1 MSKLLFIRSY
11 LIIVFLI
18 LVVGWGLDRILA
30 HYTLQDNTQSN
41 KTRLQGSFLYIDT
54 LIGKHQQNI
63 ADAWEK
69 QQVVIQSQLGYPV
82 TLYHHTDFSNE
93 QQIVQSLLSGQIITM
108 DSEKGGVIYYRQVQS
123 SVYIIALGPLHDK
136 TEIVSTD
143 IMLIAVYHLMIAGA
157 LFLWL
162 WPLSRDL
169 HELRRAAIDFGEEN
183 FTTRVKLAKTS
194 SIDAVAVAF
203 NSMAQRIQELV
214 SAHQEL
220 THAVSHELKT
230 PLARFKFSLEILGD
244 ADDAEQRKKY
254 LQGMKQDVSELDEL
268 IEEMLGYAKF
278 GAHNLKL
285 NLEDIVPEHW
295 LKDIIKH
302 YDEKNIKI
310 QLNITSPILDKSKTI
325 TIDSHLMSRAI
336 NNLIRNGLRYA
347 ESQLVISLEIVE
359 NQVNLHI
366 EDDGPGIPEQ
376 FYEQIFQPFTRLD
389 TSRDKQSGGYGLG
402 LAIVQKILLQHG
414 GQINVGKSQ
423 LGGADF
429 LLNWPCF
436 NDNSSQ

>member
-1 MSKLLFIRSY
+1 
-11 LIIVFLI
+11 
-18 LVVGWGLDRILA
+18 
-30 HYTLQDNTQSN
+30 
-41 KTRLQGSFLYIDT
+41 
-54 LIGKHQQNI
+54 
-63 ADAWEK
+63 
-69 QQVVIQSQLGYPV
+69 
-82 TLYHHTDFSNE
+82 
-93 QQIVQSLLSGQIITM
+93 
-108 DSEKGGVIYYRQVQS
+108 
-123 SVYIIALGPLHDK
+123 
-136 TEIVSTD
+136 
-143 IMLIAVYHLMIAGA
+143 
-157 LFLWL
+157 
-162 WPLSRDL
+162 
-169 HELRRAAIDFGEEN
+169 
-183 FTTRVKLAKTS
+183 
-194 SIDAVAVAF
+194 
-203 NSMAQRIQELV
+203 
-214 SAHQEL
+214 
-220 THAVSHELKT
+220 
-230 PLARFKFSLEILGD
+230 
-244 ADDAEQRKKY
+244 
-254 LQGMKQDVSELDEL
+254 MKQDVSELDEL